1 MSGLFLK
8 SQHKLFLIDMTE
20 KIKHIAIICGL
31 VIIWLCL
38 IVWQISSYR
47 SMRNERDIYMGNTHS
62 LMVGMEQLKKDS
74 TSQAIQ
80 IQSLTLTVDEY
91 RKSSEKDLKTIEDLK
106 LKLKNVKAV
115 GKQEY
120 EVEAPV
126 VAPVV
131 HETEKVDTLY
141 IPYQKVSMHNDYI
154 SFDGTIKNDTLKAK
168 VNIPITITQTLHKVP
183 KHKFLWWSWGCKAV
197 NQIIVSNNPY
207 VNIKYA
213 NYIELR

>member
-1 MSGLFLK
+1 
-8 SQHKLFLIDMTE
+8 MTD
-20 KIKHIAIICGL
+20 KIKHILIIGGL
-31 VIIWLCL
+31 IIIWLGL
-38 IVWQISSYR
+38 IIWQISSYR
-47 SMRNERDIYMGNTHS
+47 SMRSERDIYMGNTHS
-62 LMVGMEQLKKDS
+62 LMIGMEQLRKDS
-74 TSQAIQ
+74 SSQAIQ

-131 HETEKVDTLY
+131 CDSDKIDTVY
-141 IPYQKVSMHNDYI
+141 VPYQKVSMHNDYI
-154 SFDGTIKNDTLKAK
+154 TFDGTIKSDTLKAK
-168 VNIPITITQTLHKVP
+168 VNVPITITQILYKVP

-197 NQIIVSNNPY
+197 KQVVVSDNPY

>member
-1 MSGLFLK
+1 
-8 SQHKLFLIDMTE
+8 MTE
-20 KIKHIAIICGL
+20 KIKHIAIISVLCAVLIGL
-31 VIIWLCL
+31 IT
-38 IVWQISSYR
+38 WQISSYR
-47 SMRNERDIYMGNTHS
+47 SMRSERDIYMGNTHS

-74 TSQAIQ
+74 SSQAVQ
-80 IQSLTLTVDEY
+80 IQSLTLTVEEY

-106 LKLKNVKAV
+106 LKLKNIKAV

-131 HETEKVDTLY
+131 HETEKVDTMY
-141 IPYQKVSMHNDYI
+141 VPYQKVSMHNDYI
-154 SFDGTIKNDTLKAK
+154 SFDGVIKNDTLNAK
-168 VNIPITITQTLHKVP
+168 VNVPIVITQILHKVP

-197 NQIIVSNNPY
+197 NQVVVSENPY

>member
-1 MSGLFLK
+1 
-8 SQHKLFLIDMTE
+8 MTD
-20 KIKHIAIICGL
+20 KIKHILIIGGL
-31 VIIWLCL
+31 VVVWLGL

-47 SMRNERDIYMGNTHS
+47 LMRNERDIYMGNTHS
-62 LMVGMEQLKKDS
+62 LMIGMEQLRKDS
-74 TSQAIQ
+74 ISQAVQ

-91 RKSSEKDLKTIEDLK
+91 RKSSENDLKTIEDLK

-131 HETEKVDTLY
+131 RDSDKVDTLY
-141 IPYQKVSMHNDYI
+141 VPYQKVSMHNDYI
-154 SFDGTIKNDTLKAK
+154 TFDGTIKNDTLKAT
-168 VNIPITITQTLHKVP
+168 VNVPITITQILHKVP

-197 NQIIVSNNPY
+197 KQVVVSDNPY